1 MLLPTYSPTKLPSEA
16 LTFLSESH
24 LATLTVLKPDGSP
37 QVTPVGFT
45 YDSDL
50 GLLRIISWLDSWKT
64 KHLLAGHDDR
74 VAVSSVDGGRWLTF
88 YGTALVTTDTVRV
101 GEAVRLYAE
110 RYRDPKDRVDRV
122 TIEVAVTRVIGRV

>member
-1 MLLPTYSPTKLPSEA
+1 MPTYSPTDLPTEA
-16 LTFLSESH
+16 LTFLSEYH

-45 YDSDL
+45 YDPEL

-64 KHLLAGHDDR
+64 KHLMAGHDDR

-88 YGTALVTTDTVRV
+88 YGTAVPTTEPDRISE
-101 GEAVRLYAE
+101 GVRLYAE
-110 RYRDPKDRVDRV
+110 RYRTPKDRDDRV
-122 TIEVAVTRVIGRV
+122 VIEVAVTRVIGRV